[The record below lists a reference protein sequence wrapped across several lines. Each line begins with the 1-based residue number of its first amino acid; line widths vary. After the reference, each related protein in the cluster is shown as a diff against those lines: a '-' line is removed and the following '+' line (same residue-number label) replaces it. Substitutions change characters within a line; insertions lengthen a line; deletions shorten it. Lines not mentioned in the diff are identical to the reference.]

1 MTQGERIRELR
12 KALKLTLDRF
22 GERVGVKK
30 SALSQIENGKS
41 GVTDQMIK
49 SICRE
54 FDVSETWIRT
64 GEGEMFPPVDRRT
77 EIARLTRQLL
87 NEEEDSFKNRF
98 ISMLADLSVEEWE
111 FLEKRAKQLYE
122 GTCLKT
128 DDSENKNTLCHFLAE
143 SIFISPRNIFNNT

>member
-87 NEEEDSFKNRF
+87 NEEKDSFKNRF
-98 ISMLADLSVEEWE
+98 ISMLANLSVEEWE

-128 DDSENKNTLCHFLAE
+128 DDSEK
-143 SIFISPRNIFNNT
+143 

>member
-77 EIARLTRQLL
+77 EIAKLTRQLL

-128 DDSENKNTLCHFLAE
+128 DDSGK
-143 SIFISPRNIFNNT
+143 

>member
-87 NEEEDSFKNRF
+87 NEEEDSFKNSF

-122 GTCLKT
+122 GTCSKT
-128 DDSENKNTLCHFLAE
+128 DNSEK
-143 SIFISPRNIFNNT
+143 

>member
-98 ISMLADLSVEEWE
+98 ISILADLSVEEWE

-128 DDSENKNTLCHFLAE
+128 DDSEK
-143 SIFISPRNIFNNT
+143 

>member
-87 NEEEDSFKNRF
+87 NEEKDSFKNRF

-128 DDSENKNTLCHFLAE
+128 DDSEK
-143 SIFISPRNIFNNT
+143 

>member
-54 FDVSETWIRT
+54 FDVSETWIKT

-128 DDSENKNTLCHFLAE
+128 DDSEK
-143 SIFISPRNIFNNT
+143 

>member
-49 SICRE
+49 S
-54 FDVSETWIRT
+54 
-64 GEGEMFPPVDRRT
+64 
-77 EIARLTRQLL
+77 
-87 NEEEDSFKNRF
+87 
-98 ISMLADLSVEEWE
+98 
-111 FLEKRAKQLYE
+111 
-122 GTCLKT
+122 
-128 DDSENKNTLCHFLAE
+128 LCHFRQRVFL
-143 SIFISPRNIFNNT
+143 FLKKHFQ

>member
-98 ISMLADLSVEEWE
+98 ISILADLSVEEWE

-122 GTCLKT
+122 GTCSKT
-128 DDSENKNTLCHFLAE
+128 DNSEK
-143 SIFISPRNIFNNT
+143 

>member
-98 ISMLADLSVEEWE
+98 ISMLADLSVEEWA

-128 DDSENKNTLCHFLAE
+128 DDSEK
-143 SIFISPRNIFNNT
+143 

>member
-98 ISMLADLSVEEWE
+98 ISMLADLNVEEWE

-128 DDSENKNTLCHFLAE
+128 DDSEK
-143 SIFISPRNIFNNT
+143 

>member
-1 MTQGERIRELR
+1 MTQGERFRELR

-128 DDSENKNTLCHFLAE
+128 DDSEK
-143 SIFISPRNIFNNT
+143 

>member
-1 MTQGERIRELR
+1 MLSLKKRKRGDDIMTQGERIRELR

-87 NEEEDSFKNRF
+87 NEEKDSFKNRF

-128 DDSENKNTLCHFLAE
+128 DDSEK
-143 SIFISPRNIFNNT
+143 

>member
-87 NEEEDSFKNRF
+87 NEEEESFKNRF

-128 DDSENKNTLCHFLAE
+128 DDSEK
-143 SIFISPRNIFNNT
+143 

>member
-1 MTQGERIRELR
+1 MLSLKKRKRGDDIMTQGERIRELR

-111 FLEKRAKQLYE
+111 FLDKRAKQLYE
-122 GTCLKT
+122 GTCSKT
-128 DDSENKNTLCHFLAE
+128 DNSEK
-143 SIFISPRNIFNNT
+143 

>member
-77 EIARLTRQLL
+77 EIAKLTRQLL

-122 GTCLKT
+122 GTCSKT
-128 DDSENKNTLCHFLAE
+128 DNSEK
-143 SIFISPRNIFNNT
+143 

>member
-98 ISMLADLSVEEWE
+98 ILMLADLSVEEWE

-128 DDSENKNTLCHFLAE
+128 DDSEK
-143 SIFISPRNIFNNT
+143 

>member
-1 MTQGERIRELR
+1 MLSLKKRKRGDDIMTQGERIRELR

-98 ISMLADLSVEEWE
+98 ISILADLSVEEWE

-122 GTCLKT
+122 GTCSKT
-128 DDSENKNTLCHFLAE
+128 DNSEK
-143 SIFISPRNIFNNT
+143 

>member
-12 KALKLTLDRF
+12 KAHKLTLDRF

-30 SALSQIENGKS
+30 SALSQIENGQS

-49 SICRE
+49 SFCRD

-128 DDSENKNTLCHFLAE
+128 DDSEK
-143 SIFISPRNIFNNT
+143 

>member
-1 MTQGERIRELR
+1 MLSLKKRKRGDDIMTQGERIRELR

-41 GVTDQMIK
+41 GVTNQMIK

-87 NEEEDSFKNRF
+87 NEEKDSFKNRF

-128 DDSENKNTLCHFLAE
+128 DDSEK
-143 SIFISPRNIFNNT
+143 

>member
-41 GVTDQMIK
+41 GVTNQMIK

-128 DDSENKNTLCHFLAE
+128 DDSEK
-143 SIFISPRNIFNNT
+143 

>member
-122 GTCLKT
+122 GTCSKT
-128 DDSENKNTLCHFLAE
+128 DDSEK
-143 SIFISPRNIFNNT
+143 

>member
-1 MTQGERIRELR
+1 MLSLKKRKRGDDIMTQGERIRELR

-128 DDSENKNTLCHFLAE
+128 DDSEK
-143 SIFISPRNIFNNT
+143 

>member
-1 MTQGERIRELR
+1 MLSLKKRKRGDDIMTQGERIRELR

-41 GVTDQMIK
+41 GVTNQMIK

-128 DDSENKNTLCHFLAE
+128 DDSEK
-143 SIFISPRNIFNNT
+143 

>member
-12 KALKLTLDRF
+12 KALQLTLDRF

-87 NEEEDSFKNRF
+87 NEEKDSFKNRF

-128 DDSENKNTLCHFLAE
+128 DDSEK
-143 SIFISPRNIFNNT
+143 

>member
-49 SICRE
+49 SICHE

-128 DDSENKNTLCHFLAE
+128 DDSEK
-143 SIFISPRNIFNNT
+143 

>member
-122 GTCLKT
+122 GTCLNT
-128 DDSENKNTLCHFLAE
+128 DDSEK
-143 SIFISPRNIFNNT
+143 

>member
-41 GVTDQMIK
+41 GVTNQMIK

-122 GTCLKT
+122 GTCSKT
-128 DDSENKNTLCHFLAE
+128 DDSEK
-143 SIFISPRNIFNNT
+143 

>member
-49 SICRE
+49 LICRE

-122 GTCLKT
+122 GTCSKT
-128 DDSENKNTLCHFLAE
+128 DNSEK
-143 SIFISPRNIFNNT
+143 

>member
-54 FDVSETWIRT
+54 FDVSETWIKT

-98 ISMLADLSVEEWE
+98 ISILADLSVEEWE

-122 GTCLKT
+122 GTCSKT
-128 DDSENKNTLCHFLAE
+128 DNSEK
-143 SIFISPRNIFNNT
+143 

>member
-1 MTQGERIRELR
+1 MLSLKKRKRGDDIMTQGERIRELR

-122 GTCLKT
+122 GTCSKT
-128 DDSENKNTLCHFLAE
+128 DDSEK
-143 SIFISPRNIFNNT
+143 

>member
-98 ISMLADLSVEEWE
+98 ISILADLSVEEWE

-122 GTCLKT
+122 GTCSKT
-128 DDSENKNTLCHFLAE
+128 DDSEK
-143 SIFISPRNIFNNT
+143 

>member
-98 ISMLADLSVEEWE
+98 ISMLTDLSVEEWE

-128 DDSENKNTLCHFLAE
+128 DDSEK
-143 SIFISPRNIFNNT
+143 

>member
-87 NEEEDSFKNRF
+87 NEEKDSFKNRF
-98 ISMLADLSVEEWE
+98 ISMLADLSVEECE

-128 DDSENKNTLCHFLAE
+128 DDSEK
-143 SIFISPRNIFNNT
+143 

>member
-87 NEEEDSFKNRF
+87 NEEKDSFKNRF

-128 DDSENKNTLCHFLAE
+128 DDSGK
-143 SIFISPRNIFNNT
+143 

>member
-1 MTQGERIRELR
+1 MLSLKKRKRGDDIMTQGERIRELR

-98 ISMLADLSVEEWE
+98 ISILADLSVEEWE

-122 GTCLKT
+122 GTCSKT
-128 DDSENKNTLCHFLAE
+128 DDSEK
-143 SIFISPRNIFNNT
+143 

>member
-1 MTQGERIRELR
+1 MDIKDRVKELR
-12 KALKLTLDRF
+12 KKLNLTLKEF
-22 GERVGVKK
+22 GEKIGVQS
-30 SALSQIENGKS
+30 SAVSKWERGENN
-41 GVTDQMIK
+41 VPDQVIK

-87 NEEEDSFKNRF
+87 NEEEYSFKNRF

-122 GTCLKT
+122 GTCSKT
-128 DDSENKNTLCHFLAE
+128 DDSEK
-143 SIFISPRNIFNNT
+143 

>member
-122 GTCLKT
+122 GT
-128 DDSENKNTLCHFLAE
+128 
-143 SIFISPRNIFNNT
+143 

>member
-1 MTQGERIRELR
+1 MLSLKKRKRGDDIMTQGERIRELR

-128 DDSENKNTLCHFLAE
+128 EDSEK
-143 SIFISPRNIFNNT
+143 

>member
-41 GVTDQMIK
+41 GVTNQMIK

-87 NEEEDSFKNRF
+87 NEEKDSFKNRF

-128 DDSENKNTLCHFLAE
+128 DDSEK
-143 SIFISPRNIFNNT
+143 